1 VIIALKKTNLLH
13 HMNKT
18 IEIVTKEITDSLYG
32 FQEEKRKISAESN
45 HPTKLEIIGV
55 TNPNIKKV
63 VTELR
68 LMLKPWEQTD
78 KKALLFYLTESNL
91 FECHL
96 LSYYFLEK
104 EKKLLE
110 SLNFNEVKKLAACL
124 DNWVLVDTYSTFILG
139 YLWCRGLIKDNYIY
153 SLLESENVWM
163 RRTAIVSTVALN
175 QTARGGSGDTLKTIV
190 VCEKV
195 AHEKHP
201 MIVKALSWALRV
213 LISTDRRAV
222 IGFLID
228 HESILHNQIK
238 REVNNKL
245 NTGLKNPNK

>member
-1 VIIALKKTNLLH
+1 
-13 HMNKT
+13 MNKT
-18 IEIVTKEITDSLYG
+18 IEIVTKEITDSLYSL
-32 FQEEKRKISAESN
+32 QEEKRKISAESN

-68 LMLKPWEQTD
+68 SIIKPREQAD
-78 KKALLFYLTESNL
+78 KKAILFNLTETNR

-96 LSYYFLEK
+96 LSYYLLEK
-104 EKKLLE
+104 DKKLLE

-139 YLWCRGLIKDNYIY
+139 YLWRFGTIKDDYIH
-153 SLLESENVWM
+153 SLLKSDNVWL
-163 RRTAIVSTVALN
+163 RRTAVVSTVALN
-175 QTARGGSGDTLKTIV
+175 QTARGGSGDTLKTIA

-201 MIVKALSWALRV
+201 MIVKAVSWALRV
-213 LISTDRRAV
+213 LVKIDRQAV
-222 IGFLID
+222 IGFLMTHD
-228 HESILHNQIK
+228 KVLHNQVK